1 MATTS
6 EFDGRVVFVTGAAR
20 GQGSGIAR
28 KFAEEGCDVV
38 ICDIAR
44 QIESNPISMGTENE
58 LRDTAEAIRSLGRRC
73 VMDVV
78 DVRDLNSLTALAERG
93 MTELGRIDI
102 LAASAGVA
110 SFAPIDEM
118 SSSQWRDVID
128 TNLTGGFNAI
138 RAVSSHMKARGSG
151 SIVVTTSTQGRS
163 GVGNIASYTA
173 SKWGLIGLVK
183 AAACDLSPFG
193 VRVNAVAP
201 TNVAT
206 PMFMNDYVRSLFV
219 PDEAHPTD
227 EQFEEA
233 CKLTHPMGVGW
244 VEVEDVV
251 NAYMFLCSSKARYIT
266 GAVIDVAAGY
276 NTRYTG

>member
-1 MATTS
+1 VTTTS
-6 EFDGRVVFVTGAAR
+6 EFDGQVVFVTGAAR
-20 GQGSGIAR
+20 GQGRGIATT
-28 KFAEEGCDVV
+28 FAAEGCDVV
-38 ICDIAR
+38 ICDVAR
-44 QIESNPISMGTENE
+44 QFESNPISMGTEDE
-58 LRDTAEAIRSLGRRC
+58 LRETAKMVEALGRVC

-78 DVRDLNSLTALAERG
+78 DVRDLEAVTALAARG
-93 MTELGRIDI
+93 IAEFGHIDI
-102 LAASAGVA
+102 LASSAGVA

-118 SSSQWRDVID
+118 SSAQWRDVID
-128 TNLTGGFNAI
+128 TNLTGAFNAI
-138 RAVSSHMKARGSG
+138 RAVSPHMKAQGRGSV
-151 SIVVTTSTQGRS
+151 VVTSSTQGRS
-163 GVGNIASYTA
+163 AVGNIASYVT

-206 PMFMNDYVRSLFV
+206 PMFMNDYVRRLFV
-219 PDEAHPTD
+219 PDEEHPTD

-251 NAYMFLCSSKARYIT
+251 NAYLFLCSSRARNIT

>member
-1 MATTS
+1 VATSS
-6 EFDGRVVFVTGAAR
+6 EFDGKVVFVTGAAR
-20 GQGSGIAR
+20 GQGRGIAT
-28 KFAEEGCDVV
+28 KFAEEGSDIV

-44 QIESNPISMGTENE
+44 QLESNPISMGTEEE
-58 LRDTAEAIRSLGRRC
+58 LQDTAEVVRATGRRC
-73 VMDVV
+73 IAEVA
-78 DVRDLNSLTALAERG
+78 DVRDLDALTAIAERAMNEFG
-93 MTELGRIDI
+93 QIDI

-128 TNLTGGFNAI
+128 TNLTGAFNAI
-138 RAVSSHMKARGSG
+138 RAVSPYMKARRQGA
-151 SIVVTTSTQGRS
+151 IVVTTSTQGRS
-163 GVGNIASYTA
+163 AVGNIASYVT

-183 AAACDLSPFG
+183 AAACDLGPFG

-206 PMFMNDYVRSLFV
+206 PMFINDYVRRLFV
-219 PDEAHPTD
+219 PEEANPSD
-227 EQFEEA
+227 EQLEEA
-233 CKLTHPMGVGW
+233 AKLTHPMGVGW

-251 NAYMFLCSSKARYIT
+251 NAYLFLCSSKARFIT

-276 NTRYTG
+276 NARYTG